1 MAEGQLVHAS
11 CVAIKGRAI
20 LIIGPSGS
28 GKSDLALRLID
39 RGARLVSD
47 DQTHVRLENGRL
59 LASPPKTIQGMV
71 EVRGL
76 GIRAMEWEADVPLA
90 VAIELG
96 AAVERFPLE
105 PRALTLAGQDLPL
118 VALVASHAPP
128 PLRADFALADISS

>member
-11 CVAIKGRAI
+11 CVAIKGQGV

-47 DQTHVRLENGRL
+47 DQSIVTLENGRL
-59 LASPPKTIQGMV
+59 LARPPQTIQGLV

-76 GIRAMEWEADVPLA
+76 GVRAMEWEADVPLA

-96 AAVERFPLE
+96 AKVERYPLE
-105 PRALTLAGQDLPL
+105 TRT
-118 VALVASHAPP
+118 
-128 PLRADFALADISS
+128 FALAGSTLRLVRLDAFHASTPLKVEMALADSVA